1 MFKSCLKN
9 YLIGL
14 TLLVFFS
21 VLYLGYRAYEKHVEF
36 EDFMLGAMS
45 SQKKL
50 ENDTVDPDDTEGE
63 DHANDLQEGDSI
75 PVVKVIKD
83 KDMEPGPYRSFFP
96 ADKDMELGPYRSFSP
111 AEMVKK
117 RVQTPDGEI
126 HTIWLPPGHK
136 VKDGGEVS
144 EAFFNLLPPPNF
156 EAVKG
161 IRFRKSDIPE
171 GESIESYGE
180 KLFFSQL
187 YGVSIEDV
195 EKMIE
200 GGTIQLPK
208 VIARS
213 VDEFLVDEFMDHDHN
228 LQSSGGVEYL
238 GKAPRRSDDS
248 QSQTSTPPSEA
259 VSDAQKMPAS
269 STVSHE
275 ELSRET
281 FDKAQELIDEYG
293 TEEGLRRLREM
304 DPDAARRF
312 ESVPRPGRERHPPPI
327 REVPSEAG
335 TSTQ

>member
-9 YLIGL
+9 YLIAVGI
-14 TLLVFFS
+14 LVLSFVSFF
-21 VLYLGYRAYEKHVEF
+21 GYRAYQGNIEF
-36 EDFMLGAMS
+36 ENFMSVARAFQQS
-45 SQKKL
+45 IDK
-50 ENDTVDPDDTEGE
+50 DTLSPDYTEE
-63 DHANDLQEGDSI
+63 EHHAPDLQEDDFI
-75 PVVKVIKD
+75 PMVKVMKH
-83 KDMEPGPYRSFFP
+83 KDMEPGANSSFFP
-96 ADKDMELGPYRSFSP
+96 ADKDMEARRSFSP

-144 EAFFNLLPPPNF
+144 EAFFNLPPPPNF

-171 GESIESYGE
+171 GESIESYGD
-180 KLFFSQL
+180 KLFLSRL

-213 VDEFLVDEFMDHDHN
+213 VDEFSVDEFMDHDHN

-238 GKAPRRSDDS
+238 DKAPRRSDNS
-248 QSQTSTPPSEA
+248 QLQISTPPSEG

-269 STVSHE
+269 STASHE

-281 FDKAQELIDEYG
+281 FDKEQQLIDQYG
-293 TEEGLRRLREM
+293 MEEGLRRLREM
-304 DPDAARRF
+304 DPEAARQF
-312 ESVPRPGRERHPPPI
+312 ESVPRPGRERRPPPA
-327 REVPSEAG
+327 REVSSKTEP
-335 TSTQ
+335 STQ